1 MKKIL
6 VIGANGLIGQSIV
19 KHLGLTDYLVIELD
33 YAYNGNTLGT
43 RYFCDIN
50 NEDQLKSVFQE
61 IHLNHGIFQVIINC
75 AYPRGTGYGSN
86 LEQVELENF
95 NRNINL
101 HLGGYFNVMQQGT
114 KYFIQEEVL
123 GKIISFGSIYGSVLP
138 DFDNYKD
145 LGFTSPVEYSAIKP
159 GIKMLSSY
167 FAKYYRGLGLQYFTL
182 SPGGLFDEQPA
193 KFVKRYNAKAYT
205 KGMLSPQDLFGLL
218 DFLVSDG
225 SVFMNGQDFIIDDG
239 YTQ

>member
-19 KHLGLTDYLVIELD
+19 NHLCLTDCLVIELD
-33 YAYNGNTLGT
+33 YAFKGNTNDK
-43 RYFCDIN
+43 RFFCDIN
-50 NEDQLKSVFQE
+50 NERQLKSVFQE
-61 IHLNHGIFQVIINC
+61 IHLKHGIFNVIVNC

-101 HLGGYFNVMQQGT
+101 HLGGYFNVLQQGT
-114 KYFIQEEVL
+114 KYFVQEKVL

-145 LGFTSPVEYSAIKP
+145 VGFTSPVEYSAIKP

-167 FAKYYRGLGLQYFTL
+167 FAKYYRELGLKYFTL
-182 SPGGLFDEQPA
+182 SPGGLFDGQPV

-218 DFLVSDG
+218 DFLLSDG
-225 SVFMNGQDFIIDDG
+225 SGFMNGQDFIIDDG